1 MKKKV
6 NEKKKKEKWGD
17 NTKLVLLNVTD
28 YIKVNKNGVTRILPL
43 CTISNN
49 YSTIGLKR
57 STQAQEKH
65 FHFFFYFYSEEIL
78 LLRRTKRHPYVNV
91 ILVWGGGVGIEISRH
106 CQWR

>member
-1 MKKKV
+1 M
-6 NEKKKKEKWGD
+6 KKKKEKWGD

-28 YIKVNKNGVTRILPL
+28 YIQVNKTGVTRILPL

-57 STQAQEKH
+57 STQAQESI
-65 FHFFFYFYSEEIL
+65 FIFFYFYSEEII

-91 ILVWGGGVGIEISRH
+91 VLVGDGWY
-106 CQWR
+106 